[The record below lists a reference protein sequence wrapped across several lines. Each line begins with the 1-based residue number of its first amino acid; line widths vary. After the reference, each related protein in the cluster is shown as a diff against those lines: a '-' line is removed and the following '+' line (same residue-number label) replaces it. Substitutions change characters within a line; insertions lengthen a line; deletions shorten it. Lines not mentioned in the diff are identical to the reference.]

1 MPWLV
6 EAPVVAVVGAGVPVL
21 GSWVGSMLVGG
32 VPVVLRDVSVGSLA
46 VEV

>member
-6 EAPVVAVVGAGVPVL
+6 EASVVAVVGAGVPVL
-21 GSWVGSMLVGG
+21 GGWVGSMLVGG
-32 VPVVLRDVSVGSLA
+32 VPVVLRDVSVSGQA